1 MQLAF
6 QFFWMWRKLKF
17 QEDINDNSRDALRKK
32 RKNVFG
38 DSRAWL
44 FFVNMWIALRS
55 GITMCEIRKCVTDI
69 NSSFVFCEDASSYRV
84 SCRLLNSPST
94 ILATQSDNKHE
105 NKPTILVIR
114 FCRRLHVQKL
124 ESVAFSSLRY
134 SAETPAFG
142 KIRKNSLS
150 TKSRGMTGLR

>member
-1 MQLAF
+1 
-6 QFFWMWRKLKF
+6 
-17 QEDINDNSRDALRKK
+17 
-32 RKNVFG
+32 
-38 DSRAWL
+38 
-44 FFVNMWIALRS
+44 
-55 GITMCEIRKCVTDI
+55 MCEIRKCVTDI
-69 NSSFVFCEDASSYRV
+69 NSRFVFREDASSYRV

-114 FCRRLHVQKL
+114 FCRFCRLLHVQKL
-124 ESVAFSSLRY
+124 VSVAFSSLRY